1 MKYNFK
7 LLTLLFFLA
16 LLLVPTTSAYAQ
28 GPNPGNGGR
37 VIFGSNYT
45 VKSGE
50 IFNGDL
56 VVFGGNMTLEEN
68 SNLNGNLV
76 VIGGTVKSNGETK
89 GDVVVVG
96 GEGGLEKTA
105 VVTGDLVTIGGQ
117 LERAEGAKIEGQVV
131 NNAAPNIT
139 IPNAEIPTEVKPPQ
153 PNPIFS
159 LFFGA
164 AKVFFQAVAV
174 ALLAMLAMMFLQP
187 QVERVGQ
194 AITTQPLISGGVG
207 LLTMF
212 GAPVVIF
219 IVVLVMALTI
229 ILIPVAVAVAL
240 LGGLLIALAWLFGMI
255 ALGQEVGERFTRA
268 INQSWAPVL
277 TAGFGTFLLMLVG
290 GALGQIPCIGWLVPA
305 LLGLLGIGA
314 VVLTRFGVRPVSTSA
329 VTVYT
334 PPAPPPPDAGQVPPA
349 A

>member
-1 MKYNFK
+1 MKHTFK
-7 LLTLLFFLA
+7 LLTLFILLA

-50 IFNGDL
+50 TFNGDL
-56 VVFGGNMTLEEN
+56 VVFGGNVTLEEN

-96 GEGGLEKTA
+96 GQVSLEKTA

-139 IPNAEIPTEVKPPQ
+139 LPNGQIPPVVKPPQ

-159 LFFGA
+159 FFFGV

-219 IVVLVMALTI
+219 IVVIIMAVTI

-240 LGGLLIALAWLFGMI
+240 LGSLLIALAWLFGMI
-255 ALGQEVGERFTRA
+255 ALGQEVGERFTRS

-277 TAGFGTFLLMLVG
+277 TAGFGTFLLMLVA
-290 GALGQIPCIGWLVPA
+290 GAIGQIPYVGWLVPA
-305 LLGLLGIGA
+305 VLGLLGVGA
-314 VVLTRFGVRPVSTSA
+314 VVLTRFGARALQAPVMT
-329 VTVYT
+329 
-334 PPAPPPPDAGQVPPA
+334 
-349 A
+349 

>member
-1 MKYNFK
+1 M
-7 LLTLLFFLA
+7 LFR
-16 LLLVPTTSAYAQ
+16 S
-28 GPNPGNGGR
+28 
-37 VIFGSNYT
+37 
-45 VKSGE
+45 
-50 IFNGDL
+50 
-56 VVFGGNMTLEEN
+56 
-68 SNLNGNLV
+68 
-76 VIGGTVKSNGETK
+76 
-89 GDVVVVG
+89 
-96 GEGGLEKTA
+96 
-105 VVTGDLVTIGGQ
+105 
-117 LERAEGAKIEGQVV
+117 
-131 NNAAPNIT
+131 
-139 IPNAEIPTEVKPPQ
+139 VKPPQ

-219 IVVLVMALTI
+219 IVVIIMAVTI

-240 LGGLLIALAWLFGMI
+240 LGSLLIALAWLFGMI

-277 TAGFGTFLLMLVG
+277 TAGFGTFLLMLVA
-290 GALGQIPCIGWLVPA
+290 GAIGQIPCVGWLVPA
-305 LLGLLGIGA
+305 VLGLLGVGA
-314 VVLTRFGVRPVSTSA
+314 VVLTRFGARALQAPVM
-329 VTVYT
+329 TVYT
-334 PPAPPPPDAGQVPPA
+334 PPTPPVPPAPPPDAGQIPPA